1 MPERSMLINE
11 DFKIE
16 NCFFCTH
23 FSIFKIEMFGTL
35 CKNDLHKN
43 GTLQT
48 PKIDHLNIFVNMN

>member
-1 MPERSMLINE
+1 MLINE

-16 NCFFCTH
+16 NCFFCTN

-35 CKNDLHKN
+35 CKNDLLKN